1 MDDQTARHT
10 SSHGDLTRLTCG
22 GTDRV
27 PMDES
32 ERLTGGAV
40 FEFTLKG
47 ERRTAVAMLV
57 TDDDVVLLDL
67 VDDERP
73 VWAHRSQLKD
83 VAVFRP
89 VEPRLAVV
97 AA

>member
-1 MDDQTARHT
+1 
-10 SSHGDLTRLTCG
+10 
-22 GTDRV
+22 
-27 PMDES
+27 MDEI
-32 ERLTGGAV
+32 ERLTGGDV

-57 TDDDVVLLDL
+57 SDDDVVLLDL

-73 VWAHRSQLKD
+73 VWAHRSQLQD

-89 VEPRLAVV
+89 VEPRLAF
-97 AA
+97 AAA